1 MFLSRLAVGYWVKQ
15 AQLRGTLI
23 WLSVLTVV
31 ITPLFP
37 LVTLL
42 PNVNLV
48 IGIIFVLLAV
58 TGSLIAPFWV
68 SIQSYCT
75 VCMPEQDD
83 TMIFI
88 LLSCAGIPGMGV
100 AAWLM
105 GVLGDSIGL
114 TLAFLLA
121 PVSYLIMLL
130 ALLPQRAP
138 KQNNSGKLSE

>member
-1 MFLSRLAVGYWVKQ
+1 MKQ
-15 AQLRGTLI
+15 SQLRKTLI
-23 WLSVLTVV
+23 WLAVLTVIV
-31 ITPLFP
+31 TPLFP
-37 LVTLL
+37 LATLL
-42 PNVNLV
+42 TNAKLV
-48 IGIIFVLLAV
+48 IGIIFILLAV

-75 VCMPEQDD
+75 VCMPKQDD

-88 LLSCAGIPGMGV
+88 LLSCAGIPGMGA

-130 ALLPQRAP
+130 ALLPQREPRA
-138 KQNNSGKLSE
+138 E